1 MWTIPCYRPK
11 WGAFLDKSL
20 MSTPKSGDDEAK
32 KGRMGRYMIE
42 GNDAEQFVSCARS
55 PYLVVIACILTVYL
69 SINAKEVLMLCIKT

>member
-1 MWTIPCYRPK
+1 
-11 WGAFLDKSL
+11 
-20 MSTPKSGDDEAK
+20 
-32 KGRMGRYMIE
+32 MIE